1 MLFIVKSHPK
11 DYLLQRC
18 QGPLQWINLMD
29 TTVIKLSKLP
39 KIWTVIGYH
48 KPLDV
53 KLGGHIIIHGVF
65 LESNVYRNLIIMTK
79 SDKSK
84 LRDMLRNSW
93 PEIMKNILKDKNH
106 REIALD

>member
-1 MLFIVKSHPK
+1 MLFIVKNHPK

-65 LESNVYRNLIIMTK
+65 LEKQCLPESNYN
-79 SDKSK
+79 DKIRQIQIEGHAAK
-84 LRDMLRNSW
+84 
-93 PEIMKNILKDKNH
+93 
-106 REIALD
+106 